1 MLNDLKKTTA
11 TKKTRVG
18 RGPGSKGKTAGR
30 GHKGQNS
37 RSGGGVPILFEG
49 GQSSFALRTPKR
61 GFKNYNRIQYDVI
74 NVGQLNKIETSDEIN
89 KDFLIK
95 IGKINGSKPIKI
107 LGHGDLNKKFSIR
120 VDAFSKSAE
129 SKVKSAGGSIVKVW
143 APLIHYQNYLS

>member
-49 GQSSFALRTPKR
+49 GQSSFVLRTPKR

>member
-18 RGPGSKGKTAGR
+18 RGPCSKGKTAGM

-49 GQSSFALRTPKR
+49 GQSSFVLRTPKR

-107 LGHGDLNKKFSIR
+107 LGHGDLNKKFSIK

-129 SKVKSAGGSIVKVW
+129 SKVKSAGGSIVKV
-143 APLIHYQNYLS
+143 